1 MVQNDGFTGCLSTI
15 IRIGNML
22 NKMNTS
28 DGLFEQTYNN
38 FQKAIEN
45 YYIDSAKDDYAKT
58 SQKSL
63 GSLIGGKEGTIRGKL
78 MGKQACKLGRGIIAC
93 NTKINADEVIIP

>member
-1 MVQNDGFTGCLSTI
+1 
-15 IRIGNML
+15 
-22 NKMNTS
+22 MNTN

-38 FQKAIEN
+38 FQRAIEN
-45 YYIDSAKDDYAKT
+45 YYIDSAKDDYSKN

-78 MGKQACKLGRGIIAC
+78 MGK
-93 NTKINADEVIIP
+93 